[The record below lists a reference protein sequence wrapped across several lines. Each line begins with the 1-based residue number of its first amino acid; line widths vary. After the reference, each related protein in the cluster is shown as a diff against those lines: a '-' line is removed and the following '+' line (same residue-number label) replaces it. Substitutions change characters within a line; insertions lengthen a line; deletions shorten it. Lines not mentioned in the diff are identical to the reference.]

1 MYDVQIP
8 DLWNVYE
15 VDLRMKFLRAIIE
28 IN

>member
-8 DLWNVYE
+8 DLLNVYE
-15 VDLRMKFLRAIIE
+15 VDLRIKFLRAIIE